1 MHTDITTRTITDKV
15 KTGIR
20 DALVLYYAGATIT
33 NAFKEE
39 RAISRE
45 HYYSL
50 KKTNPEEIEVLD
62 KEAKALALSKREES
76 LTRIDTA
83 QVEGSSKAQLAAI
96 DAINEH
102 LIQRLVD
109 IVSLNGWVVD
119 YRGAKVKVSVFP
131 RDIAEC
137 GRLLRDI
144 AKEGLI
150 SEAARVNRLV
160 EKIPSGSTPTTNI
173 AILHPGA
180 RTDWKELRAM
190 QEDGTEVTVSID
202 EDDIVDAEVKEA
214 Q

>member
-1 MHTDITTRTITDKV
+1 MADHSITTHTIQEETKEAILSGL
-15 KTGIR
+15 TM
-20 DALVLYYAGATIT
+20 YYLGASVSK
-33 NAFKEE
+33 AFAEVDGC
-39 RAISRE
+39 SRE
-45 HYYSL
+45 HYQRL
-50 KKTNPEEIEVLD
+50 KNSHPEEIEVLD

-150 SEAARVNRLV
+150 SEAARVNRLI
-160 EKIPSGSTPTTNI
+160 EKIPPGSTPTTNI

-180 RTDWKELRAM
+180 RTDWKELRVT

-202 EDDIVDAEVKEA
+202 EDIVDVEVTDS